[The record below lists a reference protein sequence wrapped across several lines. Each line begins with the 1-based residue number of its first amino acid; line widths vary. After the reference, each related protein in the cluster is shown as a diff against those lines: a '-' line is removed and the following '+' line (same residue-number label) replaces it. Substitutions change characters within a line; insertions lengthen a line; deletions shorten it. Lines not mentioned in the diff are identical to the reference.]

1 MVALQDKMG
10 LMLDARCWML
20 DALVMVAGGFRAKW
34 EMALRCDALH
44 CTALHCTASAL
55 SIVTLNYTMR
65 TLGDLNCVVHQQAH
79 HHCQFHSHS
88 HSIGR
93 ASHDPTRGKSL
104 NIEMG

>member
-1 MVALQDKMG
+1 MVALQDSMG
-10 LMLDARCWML
+10 LMLDARWWMV
-20 DALVMVAGGFRAKW
+20 DGLVMVAGGFRAKW
-34 EMALRCDALH
+34 EMALRCA
-44 CTALHCTASAL
+44 ALHCTASAL

-65 TLGDLNCVVHQQAH
+65 TLGDLNCILHQPAH

-93 ASHDPTRGKSL
+93 ASHDPTRGKNL